1 MMITDA
7 AKKKVKIF
15 LESKL
20 VVRLAKR
27 LIIPLDCINPD
38 LNSK

>member
-7 AKKKVKIF
+7 AKRKVKIF

-20 VVRLAKR
+20 VVHLTKR
-27 LIIPLDCINPD
+27 LISSMDCFIPK